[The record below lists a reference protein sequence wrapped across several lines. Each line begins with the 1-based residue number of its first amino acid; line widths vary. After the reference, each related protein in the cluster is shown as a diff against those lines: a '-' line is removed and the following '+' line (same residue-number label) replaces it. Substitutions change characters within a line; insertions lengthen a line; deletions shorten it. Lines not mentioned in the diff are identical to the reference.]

1 MNSGVKQINSKSW
14 LEEFRKGM
22 FLDPKPLPHSDRA
35 QLAKQLVQR
44 ILAVR
49 GEQVLAIGLYGSLA
63 RGTDQLY
70 SDIEMKCVLSTQGE
84 DYSQE
89 WVEKGSKIE
98 VNFESEDVILSE
110 AATVDEDWAITHGAY
125 FDLKPLYGDDEFFVR
140 LKDTLR
146 SPSQEDFTAAIQEII
161 VGNIFEAICKLRNA
175 LLESNTDY
183 LPTLACEIAQQ
194 SALAIGLAHKKCY
207 STRSVILSESLEFKN
222 RPDGHEQLC
231 QIVMQSNFSDF
242 DAIAETLETLWIG
255 LVQWAEKNYFNLA
268 KRCVAPL

>member
-1 MNSGVKQINSKSW
+1 
-14 LEEFRKGM
+14 M
-22 FLDPKPLPHSDRA
+22 FLDPKPLPHRDRV
-35 QLAKQLVQR
+35 QLAEQLVPR

-84 DYSQE
+84 NYSQE
-89 WVEKGSKIE
+89 WVEKRGKIE

-125 FDLKPLYGDDEFFVR
+125 FDLKPLYGSDEFFVR
-140 LKDTLR
+140 LKDAVQL
-146 SPSQEDFTAAIQEII
+146 PSQEDFTAAIREII

-175 LLESNTDY
+175 HLESNTDY

-194 SALAIGLAHKKCY
+194 SAFAIGLAHKKCY
-207 STRSVILSESLEFKN
+207 STRAFVLQESLAFEN
-222 RPDGHEQLC
+222 RPDGHEKLC
-231 QIVMQSNFSDF
+231 QIVMTGNLKDF
-242 DAIAETLETLWIG
+242 DEITQTLETLWSG
-255 LVQWAEKNYFNLA
+255 LVQWAEENHFHLA
-268 KRCVAPL
+268 KRCITPL